1 MQPFVRDL
9 GESRGVELALY
20 AESIIERKRHH
31 ISEMRDVTGP
41 SRHVSCFRGEG
52 EFPKLRKS
60 QTATCS
66 NTQNPLLA
74 VSLLCI
80 SR

>member
-1 MQPFVRDL
+1 MREGSQMQPFVRDL

-41 SRHVSCFRGEG
+41 SRHVSCPRG
-52 EFPKLRKS
+52 RV
-60 QTATCS
+60 
-66 NTQNPLLA
+66 NPQIA
-74 VSLLCI
+74 ES
-80 SR
+80 